1 MNKEIKVLGINASP
15 RPYGNS
21 FKLLRIALKAAE
33 RSGGRT
39 ELVNLYDYELK
50 PCKGCLSDEEKACR
64 PPCLEEDDAW
74 KVLRQI
80 LDSDALIIATPIYW
94 YGPSS
99 HLKNLIDKMT
109 VFENMALVEGR
120 SWVEGK
126 VAGFIA
132 AGGDSGEILTIA
144 YLMVVFNSM
153 GFLIPPWALAYYTGL
168 RSALEKSESVLDA
181 ANVGLAVVQ
190 AARKIGSMEWYDP
203 KLVEKLG
210 GESLIK
216 SIEEEA
222 KRIKK
227 DTWSEREKL
236 IKKLIGTNY
245 SKYRGRGKGGSG

>member
-1 MNKEIKVLGINASP
+1 MNKKIKVLGINASP

-21 FKLLRIALKAAE
+21 FKLLRVALRAAE

-39 ELVNLYDYELK
+39 ELINLYDYELK

-94 YGPSS
+94 YGPSG

-109 VFENMALVEGR
+109 VFENMILIEGR

-132 AGGDSGEILTIA
+132 VGSDSGEISTIA

-168 RSALEKSESVLDA
+168 GSALEKSESVLDA

-190 AARKIGSMEWYDP
+190 AAREIGLLKWYDP
-203 KLVEKLG
+203 KLVKKLG

-222 KRIKK
+222 ERVRKAVWDK
-227 DTWSEREKL
+227 REKL
-236 IKKLIGTNY
+236 IKRLTSIDY
-245 SKYRGRGKGGSG
+245 SKYRKDRTNKSN